1 MKQSC
6 RRMLRTH
13 LMLSDDEYDYIKL
26 LPNEITAEAAR
37 QTIECVRKLRAI
49 RTALMKGYPYN
60 G

>member
-13 LMLSDDEYDYIKL
+13 LMLSDQEHDYIKL

-37 QTIECVRKLRAI
+37 QTIACVRTLRAI
-49 RTALMKGYPYN
+49 RTALMKGAT
-60 G
+60 

>member
-13 LMLSDDEYDYIKL
+13 LMLSDEEYDYIKV
-26 LPNEITAEAAR
+26 LPNSITAEAAR

-49 RTALMKGYPYN
+49 RTALMKGAL
-60 G
+60 